1 VAGTRFCH
9 ILRGTTVSA
18 IVDDVASWEVAKELL
33 LDGFQYSRFLDAYV
47 RDEPGPWI
55 HHDSLIDATCRIAW
69 LDRQRKEDLQLNFK
83 PQPWEQLIK
92 VLREMGHQEG
102 AKKVAIA
109 KQARICKST
118 RISALAHWLYGI
130 SCRYGYQPG
139 WLILW
144 AIGAAL
150 LWAGLF
156 KVGAVYGVMAPAD
169 RHMVEEVRDIACRP
183 EHGGNWT
190 KCASLHRRG
199 YPSFDP
205 FVYSFDLILPVIATQ
220 QTKDWAPLTTVPCRD
235 VNVLGLCKQ
244 RFSKAI
250 TTSTSGYWPSGL
262 FFWLMARAETLLGWF
277 VGLWFVAIVS
287 GIIKKD

>member
-1 VAGTRFCH
+1 MQVDAHFCSGPLAIWNQLSLWIPTR
-9 ILRGTTVSA
+9 
-18 IVDDVASWEVAKELL
+18 
-33 LDGFQYSRFLDAYV
+33 
-47 RDEPGPWI
+47 
-55 HHDSLIDATCRIAW
+55 
-69 LDRQRKEDLQLNFK
+69 
-83 PQPWEQLIK
+83 
-92 VLREMGHQEG
+92 
-102 AKKVAIA
+102 
-109 KQARICKST
+109 
-118 RISALAHWLYGI
+118 LAHTV
-130 SCRYGYQPG
+130 GY
-139 WLILW
+139 WCCF
-144 AIGAAL
+144 AL
-150 LWAGLF
+150 GRT
-156 KVGAVYGVMAPAD
+156 VQGRAVYGVMAPAD